1 MEGRQLRLFELAPE
15 QWLRSKIDICS
26 KSQRWPRYRQISC
39 PDRPEYVEG
48 RAGKQGG
55 IAGYIAI
62 RPYRGRIFVGEPIRT
77 IKRLLFIHLAIRQA
91 ALKQRSEFIG
101 VIFGIYPVY
110 TMALKLAIGI
120 VGITHKTKFENSQS
134 ETI

>member
-55 IAGYIAI
+55 IAGYVAI
-62 RPYRGRIFVGEPIRT
+62 RPIMVCFLSMFPRIHSPIREPAT
-77 IKRLLFIHLAIRQA
+77 TAYVEIHSTPPERLAWRCKAGTVVLHNGFTELRP
-91 ALKQRSEFIG
+91 R
-101 VIFGIYPVY
+101 V
-110 TMALKLAIGI
+110 M
-120 VGITHKTKFENSQS
+120 
-134 ETI
+134 